1 MKFGLGF
8 TSLFFDAI
16 FIAQHFWLYRGAPDP
31 ATVLEANAALDE
43 ADSSDDGGIEA
54 GSREDKGVSSGRG
67 LRQPLLGPGEAAKAS
82 AETHTAD
89 KAGQEVASQ
98 V

>member
-31 ATVLEANAALDE
+31 ATVLEADAGVDG

-67 LRQPLLGPGEAAKAS
+67 LRQPLLGPGEAAEGS

-89 KAGQEVASQ
+89 EAGQDVASQ